1 MKNNKKNMKKIA
13 LVISGMHCV
22 SCARTI
28 EDRLKKLKGITKVN
42 VNFASEKAYIEHD
55 DNINEE
61 VIEKEIEKTGYKIIK
76 EVIGKEETGVLRL
89 KVIGM
94 DNPHCIGII
103 NSALSKLRGIDEK
116 ELFTTEKATIK
127 YNPKLIDK
135 EKIKKTIEDVGYKNF
150 EEKEELIDAEKIE
163 REKEVKILKIK
174 IIISFLFGIP
184 LVYISMI
191 AIYFN
196 TYLPEFIKANT
207 IIIQFLLSLIIVIA
221 GFQFYIRGI
230 KAVIKTRTANM
241 DTLVAVGTGTAF
253 IYSLVIAIL
262 LWIGKIQEG
271 ELYFEVAGL
280 LIAFILLGRYLE
292 AVTKGRT
299 SEAIKKLLGLK
310 PKTAIVI
317 RGGKEIEIPIN
328 EVKINDIVLVKP
340 GQKIPVDGVII
351 EGYSSVDESMITGES
366 MPIEKGKGDKVIG
379 ATINKTGS
387 FKFRATAIGEKTV
400 LAQIIKLVEDAQGS
414 KAPIQ
419 ELVDKISAYF
429 VPGVVIIAILSFI
442 TWMLLGYE
450 LNFALNI
457 FVAVLI
463 IACPCALGLATP
475 TAVMVGTGLGA
486 QNGILIKNA
495 KALQKTHEI
504 DTIIFDKTGT
514 LTKGKPEVT
523 NIISLNELNEKEIL
537 RYGAIAEKRSE
548 HPLGEAILNKA
559 KDMKLMIPEVNK
571 FNSITG
577 KGIEVQYQNKIIFL
591 GNRKL
596 MQDKGIIVKSI
607 EEKIQELEHEGKTV
621 MILAINKK
629 ISGLI
634 GVADTIKENSKEA
647 IEELH
652 NLNKKIIMI
661 TGDNERTAKA
671 IAKQLGIDDILAEV
685 LPEDKANEV
694 KKLQEV
700 GKNVAMVGDGVND
713 APAITQANIGI
724 AIGSGTDIAIE
735 SGDIILMKN
744 DLRDVVKAIKL
755 SRNSIRKIKQ
765 NLFWAF
771 FYNTLGIPI
780 AAGVLYP
787 FTGWLLNPIIAG
799 AAMAFSSVSVV
810 SNTLLL
816 KTKKL

>member
-1 MKNNKKNMKKIA
+1 MEDNKGNMKKIA
-13 LVISGMHCV
+13 LGISGMHCV

-28 EDRLKKLKGITKVN
+28 EDKLKKVKGITKVN

-55 DNINEE
+55 ETIKREN
-61 VIEKEIEKTGYKIIK
+61 IEKEIEKTGYKIIK
-76 EVIGKEETGVLRL
+76 EVVDNEETGILRL

-94 DNPHCIGII
+94 DNPHCVSII
-103 NSALSKLRGIDEK
+103 NSALSKLKGIDGK
-116 ELFTTEKATIK
+116 ELLTTEKAIIK
-127 YNPKLIDK
+127 YNPKIIDK

-150 EEKEELIDAEKIE
+150 EEKEELVDAEKIE

-174 IIISFLFGIP
+174 TFISFLFGIP

-191 AIYFN
+191 ARYFN
-196 TYLPEFIKANT
+196 IYLPEFVKANT
-207 IIIQFLLSLIIVIA
+207 TIIQFLLSSIIIIA
-221 GFQFYIRGI
+221 GFQFYIKGI
-230 KAVIKTRTANM
+230 RAVIKTRTANM

-253 IYSLVIAIL
+253 IYSLIIAIL
-262 LWIGKIQEG
+262 LWTERIQEG

-310 PKTAIVI
+310 PKIAIVI
-317 RGGKEIEIPIN
+317 RNGKEIEIPIN

-340 GQKIPVDGVII
+340 GQKIPVDGII
-351 EGYSSVDESMITGES
+351 VEGYSSVDESMITGES

-429 VPGVVIIAILSFI
+429 VPGVVIIAILSFSI
-442 TWMLLGYE
+442 WLLLGYE

-523 NIISLNELNEKEIL
+523 NIISLSELSEEEIL

-559 KDMKLMIPEVNK
+559 KDMKLMISEVTK

-577 KGIEVQYQNKIIFL
+577 KGIEVHYQNKIILL

-596 MQDKGIIVKSI
+596 MQDRGVIVKTI
-607 EEKIQELEHEGKTV
+607 EEKIQGLEHEGKTV

-629 ISGLI
+629 VSGLI
-634 GVADTIKENSKEA
+634 GVADTLKENSKEA

-671 IAKQLGIDDILAEV
+671 IAKQLGIDDVLAEV

-694 KKLQEV
+694 KKLQKS
-700 GKNVAMVGDGVND
+700 GKNVAMVGDGIND

-771 FYNTLGIPI
+771 FYNILGIPI

-799 AAMAFSSVSVV
+799 VAMAFSSVSVV